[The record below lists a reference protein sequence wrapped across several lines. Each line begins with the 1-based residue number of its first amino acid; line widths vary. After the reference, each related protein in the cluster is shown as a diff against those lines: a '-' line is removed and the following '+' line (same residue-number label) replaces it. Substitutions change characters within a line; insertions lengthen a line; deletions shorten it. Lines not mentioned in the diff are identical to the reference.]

1 MGDSK
6 IHLMAFEPKGGVK
19 TEVHVVGMPPLLQ
32 EALFAL
38 FPPRG
43 EKSCLGTDQL
53 KSEMRCWLDQAVEL
67 KPVHRGELVKDWLV
81 ALRPV
86 NLERLCNIIAN
97 WLYCSCSNEV
107 RASSLY
113 REATDLLKPSLFA
126 EHVEVKN
133 VALFDEEGRPAKEAG
148 ELTFPAF
155 SAQVA
160 NALVGKPLY
169 LPGGEC
175 LTFSRLSRGGK
186 KGYELMSDIRW
197 LDDCPFAFVLQFHVE
212 TLPVGRKARLNVD
225 VKVRSFI
232 HKPWTDGPHP
242 HMNGKSVNAYVRTD
256 GGTLRV
262 VPYRYDKEANRPEW
276 NKQAKRNFE
285 GANHDG
291 LPDMDEYFANMG
303 AFAAG
308 ERSPQI
314 LSPCS
319 TSARWAADSKVASGV
334 PMRDKAD
341 IFALLADALSDYVE
355 PVAPASSIRLTHLK
369 TAFDDAGAKMRSS
382 HPDEAQAAHDAWAS
396 ANRRRLAACTGES
409 RVAFELIG
417 TTADDAVLDAAR
429 EEIVYFLGPEGTVD
443 GVEVTIADSRHDG
456 LLGPLGESS
465 SANAEADLGAK
476 AEAKDPDVKA
486 RQRWFKIEKAL
497 GKANGLTACIVALP
511 SADAFEKLGNGF
523 DPKVAIRMGLARTGR
538 LSQFLVPKVDETF
551 EHRVRAAVR
560 DLMRQLGFVPEFKAM
575 RGGIDLAMPVVGLR
589 IYGSPIAKKKARF
602 PLAVRVEAASGAVSV
617 DCPLIGCGRVPYWK
631 AQLELARISTSSDYG
646 DKLRGVNGL
655 TLKRMVDRMKLE
667 AVNETLLLVQA
678 YGCMRYPDWWPGIS
692 DKGLSRGGLYY
703 GPACARYGDSAD
715 ADGRLFDLGDSQL
728 NVLRVRSGA
737 DGEVP
742 DYFTDERPLDE
753 YGRSFYCKQGLF
765 PMDGYA
771 LALTAR
777 PHATDYTLSFKNS
790 KLDDPSQ
797 RYAEKTLNEYCLLT
811 SDDEEKMLEYAK
823 YAEAL
828 RGSMVQLVKS
838 DMRVNLPAPLHLAEA
853 MEEYVWAPEK
863 EGRRRR

>member
-19 TEVHVVGMPPLLQ
+19 TEVYVVGMPPLLQ

-38 FPPRG
+38 LPPHG
-43 EKSCLGTDQL
+43 EKSCLGTNQL

-67 KPVHRGELVKDWLV
+67 NQVRPGEPVEDWLV
-81 ALRPV
+81 ALQSV
-86 NLERLCNIIAN
+86 NLERLCNIVAN
-97 WLYCSCSNEV
+97 WLACSCSDKV

-113 REATDLLKPSLFA
+113 RDTIDSLKPSLFA
-126 EHVEVKN
+126 EHVGVKS
-133 VALFDEEGRPAKEAG
+133 VVLFDEEGRPAKGVEG
-148 ELTFPAF
+148 LTFPAF

-175 LTFSRLSRGGK
+175 LTFSRLS
-186 KGYELMSDIRW
+186 KGTKNDYELVSDIRW
-197 LDDCPFAFVLQFHVE
+197 LDDCPFAFVLRFHVE

-225 VKVRSFI
+225 VKVRTFI
-232 HKPWTDGPHP
+232 HKLWKDESYPY
-242 HMNGKSVNAYVRTD
+242 MNGKGVNACVRTD
-256 GGTLRV
+256 SATLRV
-262 VPYRYDKEANRPEW
+262 VPYRYSRERNRPEW
-276 NKQAKRNFE
+276 DEAAKRNFE
-285 GANHDG
+285 GANYG
-291 LPDMDEYFANMG
+291 KLPDMDEYFANMG

-308 ERSPQI
+308 EQSLQI

-319 TSARWAADSKVASGV
+319 TSARWAADSKVTSGV

-341 IFALLADALSDYVE
+341 IFALLTDALSDYVE
-355 PVAPASSIRLTHLK
+355 PVAPVSSIRLTHLK
-369 TAFDDAGAKMRSS
+369 TAFDDAGIKMWGDC
-382 HPDEAQAAHDAWAS
+382 PDEAQAVHDAWTS

-409 RVAFELIG
+409 RIAFELVG
-417 TTADDAVLDAAR
+417 TTADDAALDVVR
-429 EEIVYFLGPEGTVD
+429 EEIVHFLGPEGTVD
-443 GVEVTIADSRHDG
+443 GVEVTIANSRQDG
-456 LLGPLGESS
+456 LLQPLGEP
-465 SANAEADLGAK
+465 GAK
-476 AEAKDPDVKA
+476 AKSLDAKAK
-486 RQRWFKIEKAL
+486 QRWLKIEKVL
-497 GKANGLTACIVALP
+497 EKASGLTACIVALP
-511 SADAFEKLGNGF
+511 PADKFEKIGSGL
-523 DPKVAIRMGLARTGR
+523 DPKTAIRMGLARTGR
-538 LSQFLVPKVDETF
+538 LSQFLVPEMDETF

-575 RGGIDLAMPVVGLR
+575 RGGVDLAMPAVGLR
-589 IYGSPIAKKKARF
+589 VYRNPIAKKKVQF
-602 PLAVRVEAASGAVSV
+602 PLTVRVEVESGVVSV
-617 DCPLIGCGRVPYWK
+617 DCPLIERGRVPYWE
-631 AQLELARISTSSDYG
+631 AQLELACISTSNEYES
-646 DKLRGVNGL
+646 KLQRIDGL
-655 TLKRMVDRMKLE
+655 TLRRMLDRMKLE

-678 YGCMRYPDWWPGIS
+678 YGCIRYRNWWPGIS
-692 DKGLSRGGLYY
+692 DTNLSEGRLYY
-703 GPACARYGDSAD
+703 GPAFARGGSSAHVD
-715 ADGRLFDLGDSQL
+715 ERPFDLGGSRL
-728 NVLRVRSGA
+728 NVLRVRSAA

-777 PHATDYTLSFKNS
+777 PHVIDYTLSFRNS

-797 RYAEKTLNEYCLLT
+797 RYAEKMLNEYCLLT

-853 MEEYVWAPEK
+853 MEEYIWAPERNT
-863 EGRRRR
+863 GRF